1 MAALPRKKRFVV
13 RVPSA
18 NAKSLATDLGRLAE
32 LDVRLREAVGVLPT
46 ITKSLGAMYVV
57 A

>member
-32 LDVRLREAVGVLPT
+32 LDVRLKEAVGVLPT